1 MILTLL
7 FNGNVYANKIS
18 LIDIKIGDKM
28 NDHFSN
34 KQISKYY
41 VENPS
46 GTPSGERIMGKDLT
60 YSFIALESKEGVF
73 NKDYDFY
80 QIYYENDTKKIVSIS
95 GTDKTTDLDVC
106 LKKRNDKVLKY
117 KSKNRITTLFNRDDS
132 TDTFSDGLKTDNV
145 TFHGPTKIFAFAC
158 YEWSSDD
165 IEYSFTIYETKYN
178 DFVYEKM
185 NK

>member
-41 VENPS
+41 VENPG

-73 NKDYDFY
+73 NKEEN
-80 QIYYENDTKKIVSIS
+80 YELS
-95 GTDKTTDLDVC
+95 
-106 LKKRNDKVLKY
+106 
-117 KSKNRITTLFNRDDS
+117 
-132 TDTFSDGLKTDNV
+132 
-145 TFHGPTKIFAFAC
+145 
-158 YEWSSDD
+158 
-165 IEYSFTIYETKYN
+165 
-178 DFVYEKM
+178 
-185 NK
+185 

>member
-41 VENPS
+41 VENPTR
-46 GTPSGERIMGKDLT
+46 TPSGERIMGKDLT

-95 GTDKTTDLDVC
+95 GTDKTTDLDAC
-106 LKKRNDKVLKY
+106 LKKR
-117 KSKNRITTLFNRDDS
+117 KSGNFNTLFNIVVNNFRQQ
-132 TDTFSDGLKTDNV
+132 T
-145 TFHGPTKIFAFAC
+145 
-158 YEWSSDD
+158 
-165 IEYSFTIYETKYN
+165 
-178 DFVYEKM
+178 
-185 NK
+185 